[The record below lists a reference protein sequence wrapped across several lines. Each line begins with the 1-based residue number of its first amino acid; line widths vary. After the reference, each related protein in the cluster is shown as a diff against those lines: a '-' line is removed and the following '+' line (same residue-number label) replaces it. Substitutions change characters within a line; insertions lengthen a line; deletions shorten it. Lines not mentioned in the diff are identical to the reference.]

1 MESLLEVTNLSVDFS
16 GRQGTVRAVDD
27 VSFVLRSGERLGLVG
42 ESGAGKSVVAR
53 ALLGL
58 TKAPGKVTSGSV
70 VFDGR
75 DILRLPRG
83 ELNRTRGRRIAL
95 IPQDASLALN
105 PTLTVADHAYEVLR
119 THTDF
124 NRQQMRE
131 RTLQTLDRVGLA
143 DPSRVLNS
151 HASALSGGMKQRV
164 AIALAL
170 LCGPEIIVADDPTS
184 AVDVTLQAQ
193 ILSDLCDLTTRLGVA
208 MLFISHDLR
217 VVASLCSRVVVL
229 YAGQVAEV
237 GAPRDLLGH
246 THHPYSRALISCLP
260 SVDERLMPLPVVPG
274 APPEHV
280 DIPGCRFHPRCPN
293 ALPRCSETRPP
304 LSDKE
309 RGFACWNPL

>member
-1 MESLLEVTNLSVDFS
+1 MANLLEVTDLSVDFTS
-16 GRQGTVRAVDD
+16 REGTVRAVDQ

-58 TKAPGKVTSGSV
+58 TKAPGKVTSGTAM
-70 VFDGR
+70 FDGR
-75 DILRLPRG
+75 DILRLSRG
-83 ELNRTRGRRIAL
+83 ELNRVRGRRIAM

-119 THTDF
+119 QHTDLTK
-124 NRQQMRE
+124 QKMRE
-131 RTLQTLDRVGLA
+131 RTVVTLDRVGLA
-143 DPSRVLNS
+143 DPARVLGA
-151 HASALSGGMKQRV
+151 HASELSGGMKQRV

-193 ILSDLCDLTTRLGVA
+193 ILSDLCDLTERLGVA

-246 THHPYSRALISCLP
+246 TRHPYSRALISCLP

-274 APPEHV
+274 APPEHN
-280 DIPGCRFHPRCPN
+280 DISGCRFHPRCPN
-293 ALPRCSETRPP
+293 ALPQCSETRPP

>member
-1 MESLLEVTNLSVDFS
+1 
-16 GRQGTVRAVDD
+16 
-27 VSFVLRSGERLGLVG
+27 
-42 ESGAGKSVVAR
+42 
-53 ALLGL
+53 
-58 TKAPGKVTSGSV
+58 
-70 VFDGR
+70 
-75 DILRLPRG
+75 
-83 ELNRTRGRRIAL
+83 
-95 IPQDASLALN
+95 
-105 PTLTVADHAYEVLR
+105 
-119 THTDF
+119 
-124 NRQQMRE
+124 
-131 RTLQTLDRVGLA
+131 
-143 DPSRVLNS
+143 
-151 HASALSGGMKQRV
+151 MKQRV

-170 LCGPEIIVADDPTS
+170 LCEPEIIVADDPTS

-237 GAPRDLLGH
+237 GAPRELLEH
-246 THHPYSRALISCLP
+246 THHPYSQALISCLP

-293 ALPRCSETRPP
+293 ALPTCSETRPP

>member
-1 MESLLEVTNLSVDFS
+1 MESLLEVTDLSVDFS
-16 GRQGTVRAVDD
+16 GRHGTVRAVDKI
-27 VSFVLRSGERLGLVG
+27 SFVLRSGERLGLVG

-53 ALLGL
+53 AVLGL
-58 TKAPGKVTSGSV
+58 TKPPGRVTSGSV
-70 VFDGR
+70 VFDGH
-75 DILRLPRG
+75 DILRLSGNEMGRV
-83 ELNRTRGRRIAL
+83 RGRRIAL

-119 THTDF
+119 RHTDL
-124 NRQQMRE
+124 NRQQMRV
-131 RTLQTLDRVGLA
+131 RTVETLDRVGLA
-143 DPSRVLNS
+143 DAGRVLKA
-151 HASALSGGMKQRV
+151 HASELSGGMKQRV

-237 GAPRDLLGH
+237 GAPRDLLNH

-274 APPEHV
+274 APPENV
-280 DIPGCRFHPRCPN
+280 DISGCRFHPRCPN
-293 ALPRCSETRPP
+293 ALPTCAETRPP

>member
-1 MESLLEVTNLSVDFS
+1 MDALLEVTDLSVDFS
-16 GRQGTVRAVDD
+16 GRSGSIRAVDE
-27 VSFVLRSGERLGLVG
+27 VSFVIRRGERLGLVG

-58 TKAPGKVTSGSV
+58 TKPPGRVSSGSV

-75 DILRLPRG
+75 DILKLSSRG
-83 ELNRTRGRRIAL
+83 LNQVRGQRIAL

-105 PTLTVADHAYEVLR
+105 PTLTIADHAFEMLR
-119 THTDF
+119 QHTDF
-124 NRQQMRE
+124 NRQKMRDRALE
-131 RTLQTLDRVGLA
+131 TFDRVGLA
-143 DPSRVLNS
+143 DPKRVLS
-151 HASALSGGMKQRV
+151 AHASELSGGMKQRV

-170 LCGPEIIVADDPTS
+170 LCGPELIVADDPTS

-193 ILSDLCDLTTRLGVA
+193 ILADLCDLTTRLGVA

-237 GAPRDLLGH
+237 GAPRQLLGQ
-246 THHPYSRALISCLP
+246 THHPYSQALINCLP
-260 SVDERLMPLPVVPG
+260 SVDERKMPLAVVPG
-274 APPEHV
+274 APPDSL
-280 DIPGCRFHPRCPN
+280 DISGCRFHPRCPN
-293 ALPRCSETRPP
+293 ALPTCAETRPP
-304 LSDKE
+304 LSDME

>member
-1 MESLLEVTNLSVDFS
+1 MDNLLEVTDLSVDFT
-16 GRQGTVRAVDD
+16 GRDGTVRAVDQ

-42 ESGAGKSVVAR
+42 ESGAGKSVIAR

-75 DILRLPRG
+75 DVLQLSGG
-83 ELNRTRGRRIAL
+83 ELNRVRGRRIAL

-119 THTDF
+119 QHTDF
-124 NRQQMRE
+124 SRQQMRE

-143 DPSRVLNS
+143 DPSRVLTA
-151 HASALSGGMKQRV
+151 HASELSGGMKQRV

-193 ILSDLCDLTTRLGVA
+193 ILSDLCDLTSRLGVA

-237 GAPRDLLGH
+237 GAPRELLTH

-293 ALPRCSETRPP
+293 ALPTCSEVRPP

>member
-1 MESLLEVTNLSVDFS
+1 MESVLEVTDLSVDFS
-16 GRQGTVRAVDD
+16 SRHRTVRAVDQ
-27 VSFVLRSGERLGLVG
+27 VNFVLRGGERLGLVG
-42 ESGAGKSVVAR
+42 ESGAGKSVIAR

-58 TKAPGKVTSGSV
+58 TKAPGKVASGTV

-83 ELNRTRGRRIAL
+83 ELNRVRGRRIAL

-119 THTDF
+119 RHTDF
-124 NRQQMRE
+124 KRQKMRG
-131 RTLQTLDRVGLA
+131 RTLETLDRVGLA
-143 DPSRVLNS
+143 DPERVLTAHPS
-151 HASALSGGMKQRV
+151 ELSGGMKQRV

-170 LCGPEIIVADDPTS
+170 LCGPEVIVADDPTS

-237 GAPRDLLGH
+237 GAPRELLSH

-260 SVDERLMPLPVVPG
+260 SVTERLMPLPVVPG

-293 ALPRCSETRPP
+293 ALPRCSEERPP